1 MINLMGNKH
10 WKKISLVLALA
21 TTGISSVAAQ
31 TGSQQKVWPTITS
44 QMKPWTRWWWMG
56 NAVDKN
62 NLERRLTQMDSVG
75 IGGVEITP
83 IYGVK
88 GSEAAYIDFL
98 SPKWMEMLRYTVDK
112 SKQLGMGVDMNVGTG
127 WPFGGPQ
134 ITPELAAG
142 RLLIRTY
149 TVEGGQQAV
158 MKIVP
163 PENDSTVQQ
172 YGATLKAVTAYGS

>member
-1 MINLMGNKH
+1 MNLMCTKNRKR
-10 WKKISLVLALA
+10 IYLLLTLAI
-21 TTGISSVAAQ
+21 TGISSVAAQ

-62 NLERRLTQMDSVG
+62 NLARRLSQMDSVG

-88 GSEAAYIDFL
+88 GYEASYIDFL
-98 SPKWMEMLRYTVDK
+98 SPKWMEMLRYMVDK
-112 SKQLGMGVDMNVGTG
+112 SKQLGMGVDMNTGTG

-134 ITPELAAG
+134 ITPGLAAC
-142 RLLIRTY
+142 RLIIRTY
-149 TVEGGQQAV
+149 NVDGGQQAI
-158 MKIVP
+158 MKI
-163 PENDSTVQQ
+163 
-172 YGATLKAVTAYGS
+172 A